1 MNRRLPPLNALRAF
15 EAAARHLSFT
25 KAADELHVTQAA
37 ISHQVRALEEYL
49 GIQLFRRQNR
59 AVLLTDAAQL
69 SLPRLREAFDQLAEA
84 VESMAASNPENLLT
98 VSVTPSFAAKWL
110 VPRLD
115 GFRKARPDLEV
126 RLDASTQLVD
136 FGRDNVDVAIR
147 YGAGR
152 YSGLV
157 SEQLMDVE
165 VSPVCS
171 PQLLKGEHPL
181 ATPGD
186 LRWHRLL
193 HTDWSSQR
201 GEEPDWRMW
210 LLAAG
215 VRDIDWAKGPQFN
228 DWMLAMQAAIEGQG
242 VVLGRSA
249 LVANDLAAG
258 RLVRPFNVSVPGK
271 FAYFLVYPEAAT
283 KRAKVAAF
291 RDWLTAEAASPL

>member
-1 MNRRLPPLNALRAF
+1 MARKLPPLNSLRAF

-25 KAADELHVTQAA
+25 NAADELNVTQAA
-37 ISHQVRALEEYL
+37 ISHQIKGLEEYL
-49 GIQLFRRQNR
+49 GVALFQRRNK
-59 AVLLTDAAQL
+59 AVLLTEAGQLCLPGLRDGFDRLADAIGRIRA
-69 SLPRLREAFDQLAEA
+69 RE
-84 VESMAASNPENLLT
+84 NENL
-98 VSVTPSFAAKWL
+98 VSVTTTPPFAAKWL
-110 VPRLD
+110 VPRLNRL
-115 GFRKARPDLEV
+115 RKAHPDIEV
-126 RLDASTQLVD
+126 RIDSSTHVIDLSREQIDL
-136 FGRDNVDVAIR
+136 AIR

-152 YSGLV
+152 YPGLV

-171 PQLLKGEHPL
+171 PRLLKGEHPL
-181 ATPGD
+181 ETPGD

-271 FAYFLVYPEAAT
+271 FAYYLVYPESAA

-291 RDWLTAEAASPL
+291 RDWLTVEAATPL

>member
-1 MNRRLPPLNALRAF
+1 MSRRLPPLNALRAF

-25 KAADELHVTQAA
+25 KAAEELHVTQAA

-49 GIQLFRRQNR
+49 GVQLFRRQNR

-84 VESMAASNPENLLT
+84 VESIRANNSENLLT

-115 GFRKARPDLEV
+115 GFRKAFPDLEV
-126 RLDASTQLVD
+126 RIDASTQLVD
-136 FGRDNVDVAIR
+136 FVRDNVDAAIR
-147 YGAGR
+147 YGSGR
-152 YSGLV
+152 YGGLV
-157 SEQLMDVE
+157 TELLMDVE

-171 PQLLKGEHPL
+171 PRLLEGEKPL

-193 HTDWSSQR
+193 HTDWASQR

-215 VRDIDWAKGPQFN
+215 VRDIDWTKGPQFN

-249 LVANDLAAG
+249 LVANDIAGG

-271 FAYFLVYPEAAT
+271 FAYYLVYPEIAV

-291 RDWLTAEAASPL
+291 RDWLTAEATTT

>member
-1 MNRRLPPLNALRAF
+1 
-15 EAAARHLSFT
+15 
-25 KAADELHVTQAA
+25 
-37 ISHQVRALEEYL
+37 
-49 GIQLFRRQNR
+49 
-59 AVLLTDAAQL
+59 
-69 SLPRLREAFDQLAEA
+69 
-84 VESMAASNPENLLT
+84 
-98 VSVTPSFAAKWL
+98 
-110 VPRLD
+110 
-115 GFRKARPDLEV
+115 V

-152 YSGLV
+152 YAGLM

-271 FAYFLVYPEAAT
+271 FAYYLVYPESAV

>member
-1 MNRRLPPLNALRAF
+1 MASARRDRIW
-15 EAAARHLSFT
+15 RC
-25 KAADELHVTQAA
+25 
-37 ISHQVRALEEYL
+37 
-49 GIQLFRRQNR
+49 GI
-59 AVLLTDAAQL
+59 
-69 SLPRLREAFDQLAEA
+69 
-84 VESMAASNPENLLT
+84 
-98 VSVTPSFAAKWL
+98 
-110 VPRLD
+110 
-115 GFRKARPDLEV
+115 
-126 RLDASTQLVD
+126 DASTQLVD
-136 FGRDNVDVAIR
+136 FVRDNVDAAIR

-152 YSGLV
+152 YAGLV
-157 SEQLMDVE
+157 SELLMDVE

-171 PQLLKGEHPL
+171 PRLLKGEHPL

-215 VRDIDWAKGPQFN
+215 VRDIDWTKGPQFN

-249 LVANDLAAG
+249 LVANDLAGG

-271 FAYFLVYPEAAT
+271 VRLLPGLPGNGGEARQGSGVPRLADRRGG
-283 KRAKVAAF
+283 RAPV
-291 RDWLTAEAASPL
+291 T

>member
-84 VESMAASNPENLLT
+84 VESMGASNPENLLT

-152 YSGLV
+152 YAGLM
-157 SEQLMDVE
+157 SELLMDVE

-181 ATPGD
+181 ATPSD

-228 DWMLAMQAAIEGQG
+228 DWMLAMQAALEGQG

-271 FAYFLVYPEAAT
+271 FAYYLVYPESAV

-291 RDWLTAEAASPL
+291 RDWLTAEAAAPL

>member
-1 MNRRLPPLNALRAF
+1 MSRRLPPLNALRAF

-84 VESMAASNPENLLT
+84 VESMGASNPENLLT

-115 GFRKARPDLEV
+115 GFRKAWPDLEV

-152 YSGLV
+152 YPGLM

-181 ATPGD
+181 ETPGD

-193 HTDWSSQR
+193 HTDWSSLR

-271 FAYFLVYPEAAT
+271 FAYYLVYPEPAV
-283 KRAKVAAF
+283 KRPKVAAF
-291 RDWLTAEAASPL
+291 RDWLTAEAAAPL

>member
-37 ISHQVRALEEYL
+37 ISHQVRSLEEYL

-84 VESMAASNPENLLT
+84 VESMGASNPENLLT

-152 YSGLV
+152 YPGLV

-181 ATPGD
+181 ETPGD

-271 FAYFLVYPEAAT
+271 FAYYLVYPESAV
-283 KRAKVAAF
+283 KRARVAAF
-291 RDWLTAEAASPL
+291 RDWLTAEAAAPL

>member
-25 KAADELHVTQAA
+25 KAAEELHVTQAA
-37 ISHQVRALEEYL
+37 ISHQVRALEEFL
-49 GIQLFRRQNR
+49 GVQLFRRQNR

-84 VESMAASNPENLLT
+84 VESIRGDNSENLLT

-147 YGAGR
+147 YGSGR
-152 YSGLV
+152 YGGLV
-157 SEQLMDVE
+157 SELLMDVE

-171 PQLLKGEHPL
+171 PRLLEGEQPL

-186 LRWHRLL
+186 LRRHRLL
-193 HTDWSSQR
+193 HTDWAAQR

-215 VRDIDWAKGPQFN
+215 VRDIDWTKGPQFN

-249 LVANDLAAG
+249 LVANDIAGG

-271 FAYFLVYPEAAT
+271 FAYYLVYPEPAA
-283 KRAKVAAF
+283 KRAKVAGF
-291 RDWLTAEAASPL
+291 RDWLTAEAAAG

>member
-1 MNRRLPPLNALRAF
+1 MSRRLPPLNALRAF

-25 KAADELHVTQAA
+25 KAAEELHVTQAA

-49 GIQLFRRQNR
+49 GVQLFRRQNR

-69 SLPRLREAFDQLAEA
+69 SLPRLRDAFDQLAEA
-84 VESMAASNPENLLT
+84 VESIRASDSENLLT

-115 GFRKARPDLEV
+115 SFRKAYPDLEV
-126 RLDASTQLVD
+126 RIDASTQLVD
-136 FGRDNVDVAIR
+136 FARDNIDAAIR
-147 YGAGR
+147 YGSGR
-152 YSGLV
+152 YGGLV
-157 SEQLMDVE
+157 SELLMDVE

-171 PQLLKGEHPL
+171 PRLLEGEKPL
-181 ATPGD
+181 ATPSD

-193 HTDWSSQR
+193 HTDWASQR

-215 VRDIDWAKGPQFN
+215 VRDIDWSKGPQFN

-249 LVANDLAAG
+249 LVANDIAGG

-271 FAYFLVYPEAAT
+271 FAYYLVYPEPAA

-291 RDWLTAEAASPL
+291 RDWLTAEATAT